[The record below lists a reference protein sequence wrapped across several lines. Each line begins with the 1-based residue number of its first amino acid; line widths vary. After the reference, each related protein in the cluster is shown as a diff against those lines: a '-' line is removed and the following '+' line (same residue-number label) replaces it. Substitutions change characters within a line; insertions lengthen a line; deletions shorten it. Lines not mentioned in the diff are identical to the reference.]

1 VRVLLGWLAVLL
13 EQLCGPLGGRYFLYP
28 IGEVPRVIDEF
39 EDRLLGFSRLGVS
52 QDREVVTVMPDDQV
66 LREAAV

>member
-1 VRVLLGWLAVLL
+1 MLL
-13 EQLCGPLGGRYFLYP
+13 EQLCCLLGGWYFLDP

-52 QDREVVTVMPDDQV
+52 QDREAIAVITNNQV

>member
-1 VRVLLGWLAVLL
+1 VLL
-13 EQLCGPLGGRYFLYP
+13 EQLCCPLGGWYFLYP

-52 QDREVVTVMPDDQV
+52 QDREAIAVITNNQV